1 MTKLLLD
8 LLWSHSCNKQ
18 IPCEN
23 TGGNS
28 GLDFIINL
36 CGWILSEQPRL
47 GMENFRTERIKVRD
61 NSNTAATSI
70 CHLSQDHSGV
80 DKVWAGIKW
89 GLLSWLRHDHWWE
102 SRGEFEQ
109 NKLARKET
117 NWEVL
122 RLLRRKYNSVSI
134 LPLIQS
140 VSQIVSILL
149 VFLSFPQLQIIATMS
164 ANWIKTSLRFLY
176 LFLFLSSCPPK
187 FGTIFEIS
195 NCRRLNLV
203 TVGNQAEIVLHTDST
218 VRAAGFEL
226 LWRTQLVSPCEA
238 EEEVEAEAGE
248 ISLPD
253 METGQGYQLPYNC
266 SVLLSAPG
274 KAREG
279 KWWPDLWLTFIFVSV
294 NFQIVLNLSVFNFGS
309 AATG

>member
-89 GLLSWLRHDHWWE
+89 RLPSWLRHGHWWE

-195 NCRRLNLV
+195 TAAGWTWWLLVTRRRLSSTLTPPSGRRALSSSGGLSSSRPARLRRRWRPRQERSHCLTWRLARATSSRTTAPFCSRLQV
-203 TVGNQAEIVLHTDST
+203 RLGKGNDDLTCDWHLFLFQST
-218 VRAAGFEL
+218 SR
-226 LWRTQLVSPCEA
+226 
-238 EEEVEAEAGE
+238 
-248 ISLPD
+248 
-253 METGQGYQLPYNC
+253 
-266 SVLLSAPG
+266 
-274 KAREG
+274 
-279 KWWPDLWLTFIFVSV
+279 
-294 NFQIVLNLSVFNFGS
+294 
-309 AATG
+309 